1 MKVDNG
7 TLNFRVYE
15 DATVFYGM
23 AEVALP
29 EISLLAEEIKGGG
42 IAGAF
47 SGVFMGH
54 TEAMS
59 TTILVRGRPK
69 HNAAAFLVWPA
80 KKNKPG
86 PLLTNPFVSHKIR
99 NNSNEQE

>member
-29 EISLLAEEIKGGG
+29 EVSLLAEEVKGGG

-59 TTILVRGRPK
+59 TTL
-69 HNAAAFLVWPA
+69 N
-80 KKNKPG
+80 
-86 PLLTNPFVSHKIR
+86 FVSASDKM
-99 NNSNEQE
+99 